1 MVEGVM
7 PRGLSAQMKG
17 ERRLFPKTANGLR
30 ATVSALQ
37 SLDVSKGVSFH
48 MFSLP
53 EDRSVRLLLKKL
65 GKHMPESVVREELE
79 TLGIHV
85 QGVL

>member
-1 MVEGVM
+1 MSQ
-7 PRGLSAQMKG
+7 GLSAQMKG
-17 ERRLFPKTANGLR
+17 ERLMLLPKTADGLR

-53 EDRSVRLLLKKL
+53 EDRSVRLLLKNL
-65 GKHMPESVVREELE
+65 R
-79 TLGIHV
+79 
-85 QGVL
+85 